1 MSRSI
6 ADRLL
11 FKVKSVFV
19 ARHCG
24 TGAVAVMNYDK
35 IRKTKDIESCLVSR
49 LSRFVDLTE
58 RERAFIA
65 EMEKDERPCR
75 KGRTVISVG
84 DRSDGVT
91 ILKSGWAIVRSDSTD
106 GRSQILRIY
115 LPGEVMG
122 LAEIGS
128 SRANHRVVMQT
139 DGVLCPFPRKGLAP
153 LFSDHPR
160 LGALLTAVGSLDQ
173 IALRHHA
180 SSLASM
186 DATRKLKFWL
196 LQLRSRLEI
205 AKVGLGNRFKVPF
218 SQVEI
223 GQAVGLTSI
232 YVNKLLRRFVEDG
245 EIEIERPYMR
255 LLDRERWEKDCEFVD
270 PFVDMDTSWFPQP
283 DSEGRDAASPAKLA
297 EPELEPD

>member
-1 MSRSI
+1 MTE
-6 ADRLL
+6 D
-11 FKVKSVFV
+11 F
-19 ARHCG
+19 
-24 TGAVAVMNYDK
+24 
-35 IRKTKDIESCLVSR
+35 ESCLVSR

-58 RERAFIA
+58 RECAFIA
-65 EMEKDERPCR
+65 EMEKDERPHQ

-84 DRSDGVT
+84 DRSEGVT
-91 ILKSGWAIVRSDSTD
+91 ILKTGWAVVKSDSTD

-128 SRANHRVVMQT
+128 SHANHRVVMQT
-139 DGVLCPFPRKGLAP
+139 DGVICPFPRKGLAP

-196 LQLRSRLEI
+196 LQLRSRLEV
-205 AKVGLGNRFKVPF
+205 ANVGLGNRFQVPF

-232 YVNKLLRRFVEDG
+232 YINKLLRRFVENG
-245 EIEIERPYMR
+245 EIEIERPYVR
-255 LLDRERWEKDCEFVD
+255 LLKREQWEKDCEFVN
-270 PFVDMDTSWFPQP
+270 PFVDMDTSWFPLP
-283 DSEGRDAASPAKLA
+283 EPEDANATGSVSLA
-297 EPELEPD
+297 EQE

>member
-1 MSRSI
+1 MIRS
-6 ADRLL
+6 
-11 FKVKSVFV
+11 
-19 ARHCG
+19 G
-24 TGAVAVMNYDK
+24 M
-35 IRKTKDIESCLVSR
+35 TKDIESCLVSR

-58 RERAFIA
+58 RERAFVA

-205 AKVGLGNRFKVPF
+205 ANVGLGNRFPVPF

-283 DSEGRDAASPAKLA
+283 DSEGRDAAGPAKLA